1 MELTT
6 HWRSS
11 RVASRTEGGGVESCD
26 AVEVGLEST
35 GELGAVR
42 GSGCG
47 SASASAVDEEFE
59 GAFGGMALMS
69 GMSSFGR
76 ERASATTFAFPFRYL
91 ISVVYSD
98 IQASW

>member
-11 RVASRTEGGGVESCD
+11 QVASRTEGGVVESWD

-35 GELGAVR
+35 GELGADR

-47 SASASAVDEEFE
+47 SASAVDEEFE

-76 ERASATTFAFPFRYL
+76 ERASATTLAFPFKYL

-98 IQASW
+98 MQANW